1 MDRVALDNELFE
13 KLYLDFHPRV
23 LALCRRMLES
33 HEEAQD
39 AANDIFL
46 RLPDAMR
53 TYDRAQPFAR
63 WILRVTGN
71 YCIDL
76 LRKRR
81 AAGRIIEPANPDAP
95 EPPAATP
102 SPFEA
107 LLSQERSGEV
117 RDAIF
122 ALPEHYLV
130 PLVMRYF
137 SDLSYDEIAETLGTS
152 RAHVAVL
159 IFRAKQQLRRILAS
173 GGPARNR
180 LRNGSRASAPPQ
192 WAWAAAPVFGLPF

>member
-1 MDRVALDNELFE
+1 
-13 KLYLDFHPRV
+13 
-23 LALCRRMLES
+23 MLES

-39 AANDIFL
+39 AANDVFL
-46 RLPDAMR
+46 RLPEAVK
-53 TYDRAQPFAR
+53 TYDPAQPFSR
-63 WILRVTGN
+63 WISRVAGN

-81 AAGRIIEPANPDAP
+81 AASRVLEPVQPDGPEPA
-95 EPPAATP
+95 AASR
-102 SPFEA
+102 SPFEE
-107 LLSQERSGEV
+107 LLSQETSGAL

-137 SDLSYDEIAETLGTS
+137 SDLSYDEIAETLGTN

-159 IFRAKQQLRRILAS
+159 IFRAKQHLRHMLAS
-173 GGPARNR
+173 GKPAQRPGKRSPSRRPRNWIWR
-180 LRNGSRASAPPQ
+180 TAPMLAAS
-192 WAWAAAPVFGLPF
+192 L